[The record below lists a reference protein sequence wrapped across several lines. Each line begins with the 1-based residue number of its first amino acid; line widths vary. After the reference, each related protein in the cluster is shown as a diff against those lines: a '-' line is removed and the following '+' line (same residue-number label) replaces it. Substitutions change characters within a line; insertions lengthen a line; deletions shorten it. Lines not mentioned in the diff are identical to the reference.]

1 MCSTLKHFPRL
12 QNIYWILLKWIS
24 LTCALHRCTD
34 VCQMCQASVPALWV
48 QLPQCQMTRLWI
60 IDLSKS
66 IVSTSISRPLSVGH
80 HLCVCP
86 YPVRSHRRSP
96 SAHTRWL
103 PSGSRRLTHSMVS
116 LCRRVLHVCMCLQDR
131 DWQLNV
137 TFVGVDPQLLC
148 CKCWIESTHVKPQR
162 CTAGPCR
169 KVKISVKCV

>member
-48 QLPQCQMTRLWI
+48 QLPPVSDDQVVNHWSEQINSQHVHLPST
-60 IDLSKS
+60 LSGS
-66 IVSTSISRPLSVGH
+66 PS
-80 HLCVCP
+80 VCP
-86 YPVRSHRRSP
+86 KPLQEPIS
-96 SAHTRWL
+96 
-103 PSGSRRLTHSMVS
+103 THQVAAIWVPPLNTQHGS